1 VCYGD
6 SATSKTRGALVPT
19 AKANHLID
27 VIGGFSDQLFVIMR
41 WMIAAQLWKQ
51 DLVAMVLVPFVG
63 FLAFDLQLFP

>member
-1 VCYGD
+1 M
-6 SATSKTRGALVPT
+6 PT

-27 VIGGFSDQLFVIMR
+27 VIGYFSEQLFVIMR

>member
-1 VCYGD
+1 
-6 SATSKTRGALVPT
+6 VPT

-27 VIGGFSDQLFVIMR
+27 VIGYFSEQLFVIMR